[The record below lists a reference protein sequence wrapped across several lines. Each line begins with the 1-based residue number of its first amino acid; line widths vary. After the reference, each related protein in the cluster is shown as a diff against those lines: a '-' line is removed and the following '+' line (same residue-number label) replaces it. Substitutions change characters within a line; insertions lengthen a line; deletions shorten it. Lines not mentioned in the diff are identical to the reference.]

1 MSIFLKIG
9 VWLGV
14 LASVVVALFAIVFAL
29 AAGANSTPAQI
40 EGVWRVVW
48 GCALLALFAPVG
60 ALSLLKASRLALA
73 LIVSL
78 LPIPLMIALVLWQLQ

>member
-1 MSIFLKIG
+1 MSSLLKIG

-40 EGVWRVVW
+40 EGVWRVIW
-48 GCALLALFAPVG
+48 GCALLAIVAPVG
-60 ALSLLKASRLALA
+60 ALSLLKATRPGLA